1 LKGAKEEGGLRTRQ
15 DYGIRVESDRC
26 KDLCSTIATWSNA
39 LEIHFSKYW
48 IFIRETAFKLGET
61 RYFTRHSSNIPH
73 VAVRVTL
80 SFHPAV
86 NLMPFHHP
94 AKES

>member
-1 LKGAKEEGGLRTRQ
+1 MLRTIIIDDEVNIRMLLKEQKRLYLTLKILVRQ
-15 DYGIRVESDRC
+15 LILQRQV
-26 KDLCSTIATWSNA
+26 LN
-39 LEIHFSKYW
+39 LHM
-48 IFIRETAFKLGET
+48 ETTFKLGET
-61 RYFTRHSSNIPH
+61 KYFTRDSSSISY